1 MWDELKSQLFLL
13 KKTATAG
20 VFTLCRRQVKIKTDD
35 AKMKNKI
42 YKAAPYSSKIQTL
55 FQWLIA
61 TKYPYGYS
69 IIYIKKEPDQQHFRV
84 AIYVYI

>member
-1 MWDELKSQLFLL
+1 
-13 KKTATAG
+13 
-20 VFTLCRRQVKIKTDD
+20 
-35 AKMKNKI
+35 MKNKI